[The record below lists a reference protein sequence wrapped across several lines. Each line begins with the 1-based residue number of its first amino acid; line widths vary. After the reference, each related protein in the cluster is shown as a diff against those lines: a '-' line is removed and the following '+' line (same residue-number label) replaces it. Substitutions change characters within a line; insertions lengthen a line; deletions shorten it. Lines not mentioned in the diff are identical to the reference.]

1 MSTNVKFNYTIQDE
15 NNLFADNIDSRDA
28 ARNRLR
34 EVKAQG
40 HTEAKIIREEY
51 FLLSQKQVR

>member
-1 MSTNVKFNYTIQDE
+1 MSTNVKFTYTIQDE
-15 NNLFADNIDSRDA
+15 NTLFADNIESRDS

-34 EVKAQG
+34 EVKALG
-40 HTEAKIIREEY
+40 HNQAKIIREEY

>member
-1 MSTNVKFNYTIQDE
+1 MTTNVKFNYTIQDE
-15 NNLFADNIDSRDA
+15 NTLFANNIDSRDS
-28 ARNRLR
+28 ARSRLR
-34 EVKAQG
+34 EVKALG

>member
-1 MSTNVKFNYTIQDE
+1 MSTNVKFNYTIQDD
-15 NNLFADNIDSRDA
+15 NNLFADNIDSRDS
-28 ARNRLR
+28 ARSRLR
-34 EVKAQG
+34 EVKALG

>member
-15 NNLFADNIDSRDA
+15 NNLFADNIDSRDS

-34 EVKAQG
+34 EVKALG